1 MAIPVRWRDFYNS
14 AFRECD
20 SWPSRVLLADTAI
33 TLCVQRLLEIPSKR
47 SSEREKIYVA
57 LDDLKILKALCRKYR

>member
-1 MAIPVRWRDFYNS
+1 MAVPVRWRDFYNS
-14 AFRECD
+14 AFRECA

-33 TLCVQRLLEIPSKR
+33 TLCVQRLLEIPQKR
-47 SSEREKIYVA
+47 TSERERIYVA